1 MSEFELKAPFGAT
14 KNKKRV
20 GRGSSSGLGST
31 AGRGN
36 KGQQSRS
43 GGKVYVGFEGGQ
55 MPLYRRIAHR
65 GFSNFPFKKEYAVI
79 NLCDIEAKYVDG
91 EGVNK
96 ETLVAKGLVRK
107 SDELIKVLGN
117 GDFTKKV
124 TVSVDKVSASAKGKI
139 ESAGGTVTGSEE

>member
-1 MSEFELKAPFGAT
+1 
-14 KNKKRV
+14 
-20 GRGSSSGLGST
+20 
-31 AGRGN
+31 
-36 KGQQSRS
+36 
-43 GGKVYVGFEGGQ
+43 

-91 EGVNK
+91 EVVNK